1 LSSGTDRQPPLSQA
15 LRLALE
21 SDCANGVEDVLRE
34 HRLEDLA
41 ALRSL
46 VSVDPTIKP
55 SHRQNAVYL
64 LGRWPDPD
72 SAALIRNVMRRLDER
87 ERINAVDSLGR
98 LRNDEARTGVM
109 EATRDASPD
118 VRRFAAY
125 ALARLR
131 GPDEQA
137 RLAEMAS
144 SDPVEFVRESAARA
158 QKE

>member
-1 LSSGTDRQPPLSQA
+1 LSAGADRPTPLSHA

-34 HRLEDLA
+34 RRPEDLA

-55 SHRQNAVYL
+55 SDRQNAVYL

-98 LRNDEARTGVM
+98 LGNDEARTGVM